1 MLRCVREQPIDPCFT
16 QLESLHFEHDTD
28 LKKKKNLILKK
39 LILAMK
45 PKIPEVGMG
54 SESKHENVE
63 QSVVSY
69 PLELGL
75 FNCKDGLK

>member
-1 MLRCVREQPIDPCFT
+1 
-16 QLESLHFEHDTD
+16 
-28 LKKKKNLILKK
+28 
-39 LILAMK
+39 MK